1 MVILG
6 SATPSLEAEWLGISG
21 AAERLDL
28 PRRIGNLPMPEVR
41 IVDMRH
47 EKPVGPGGLF
57 SPALVRARP
66 RGARRASEQ
75 VLLLLNRRG
84 FSTHVVLQAVRVRVA
99 VPGLRGAPDLLPR
112 RDHAPLPL
120 LRAPRAAARRSAR
133 TAARRTCATSARA
146 PRRS

>member
-1 MVILG
+1 MLRTGKVRVALGPRSVLFAPLVDVGLVIIDEEHETTFKQQNAPRYHARDVALRRAALERAMVILG

-57 SPALVRARP
+57 SPALSELVRDGARP
-66 RGARRASEQ
+66 RAS
-75 VLLLLNRRG
+75 RCCC
-84 FSTHVVLQAVRVRVA
+84 S
-99 VPGLRGAPDLLPR
+99 
-112 RDHAPLPL
+112 
-120 LRAPRAAARRSAR
+120 
-133 TAARRTCATSARA
+133 
-146 PRRS
+146 